1 MKTFKS
7 FVTEV
12 AEPIGGDEARFKKRH
27 VDATDKKDYPIKGQ
41 EHIFKGKAKAPARV
55 ADIDNE
61 EEMYDD
67 QYDDEDEDDED
78 EGIVSRVRRNLR
90 SKVSESVLIEA
101 VKPGTVKLKD
111 GSTQKIAKEDA
122 ANLNKL
128 FSQLNPQNKSKMEER
143 MTKSKEGFA
152 EILQFSKNV

>member
-12 AEPIGGDEARFKKRH
+12 AEPIGGDEAKFKKRH

-55 ADIDNE
+55 GDADNE
-61 EEMYDD
+61 EEMNDD
-67 QYDDEDEDDED
+67 QYVDDQGKA
-78 EGIVSRVRRNLR
+78 GIISRKSRRA
-90 SKVSESVLIEA
+90 VEEEFELIEA
-101 VKPGTVKLKD
+101 VKAGTIKLKD
-111 GSTQKIAKEDA
+111 GSPQKIAKEEA
-122 ANLNKL
+122 KLLNTL
-128 FSQLNPQNKSKMEER
+128 FSKLNGDNKSRMEQR

-152 EILQFSKNV
+152 EILNFAKTV